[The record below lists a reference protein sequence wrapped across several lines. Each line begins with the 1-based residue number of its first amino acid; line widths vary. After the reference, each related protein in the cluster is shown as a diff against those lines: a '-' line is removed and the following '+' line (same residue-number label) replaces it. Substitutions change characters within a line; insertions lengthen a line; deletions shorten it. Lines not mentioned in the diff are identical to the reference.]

1 MRFFNHG
8 IWKLPLFFQINP
20 CQLPRWRWP
29 NLCLDNSALPPSRR
43 PVLTFCCGDL
53 WRLLVWYLMFK
64 QIKNKQNMFFPCWS
78 HSSWSY
84 SIQPLCSEFRNCG
97 SHAPQAEGRRHSK
110 IKKSS
115 FPPLKSPLWGIS
127 FLNLFKTNP
136 SPVFIGKIHILLI
149 KSNSNPVKIPLKSH
163 FCWLNPFFDAS
174 TSSAPSAC
182 RAGWRSLRSRAKER
196 PRRQRRHG
204 KVYDHWMPWKSI
216 MLKKGVPSG
225 KLT

>member
-1 MRFFNHG
+1 MRFFPTMG
-8 IWKLPLFFQINP
+8 IWRRPHFFSDKP
-20 CQLPRWRWP
+20 MSRKPRWRWP

-64 QIKNKQNMFFPCWS
+64 QIKNKQNMFFPWWS
-78 HSSWSY
+78 HSSWCY

-97 SHAPQAEGRRHSK
+97 RH
-110 IKKSS
+110 
-115 FPPLKSPLWGIS
+115 
-127 FLNLFKTNP
+127 LFKTNP

-149 KSNSNPVKIPLKSH
+149 KSNSNPIKIPFKSH
-163 FCWLNPFFDAS
+163 FCWLNHFFDAS

-196 PRRQRRHG
+196 PRRHG
-204 KVYDHWMPWKSI
+204 YLGNPQIVGSKNWVYHTIWAAVKTWWRSGSTGL
-216 MLKKGVPSG
+216 LKAIPIIDSNNLFSVG
-225 KLT
+225 